1 MGNNVVVSALTM
13 KLLFASDYRLLPHPE
28 SILVQ
33 TALLSSSKR
42 EPEIGTS
49 RLLLTEIQ
57 MSVVE
62 PPYSVSNTMPWPMSA
77 ERPVSNSSVEH
88 YSAHAAKGRNMLAR
102 ERCYQFQRLLGSW
115 CSICRFVAV
124 IICFMSSCAH
134 RLAVIF
140 A

>member
-77 ERPVSNSSVEH
+77 ERPVSNSSVER
-88 YSAHAAKGRNMLAR
+88 YSAPAAKGRNMLAQ
-102 ERCYQFQRLLGSW
+102 ERC
-115 CSICRFVAV
+115 
-124 IICFMSSCAH
+124 
-134 RLAVIF
+134 
-140 A
+140 